1 MSNLPISEDKMEV
14 FIMDQKELW
23 SLIEK
28 SREFD
33 DQAEWLTELLAEKEL
48 EEVVEYE
55 FLFQELMNASYN
67 SRLWGAAFVLMGGC
81 SDDAFDY
88 FRGWL
93 IGQGEVVFNK
103 GLRDPEFLAEYINED
118 NLDDEGYPQ
127 NEELLSVG
135 LDAYTLIKTGDIE
148 WDDNIHDELL
158 EALDKKGLQPVNDI
172 EFDWGEDDLENLF
185 PVLWERFGEDPLG

>member
-1 MSNLPISEDKMEV
+1 
-14 FIMDQKELW
+14 MDQKELW

-33 DQAEWLTELLAEKEL
+33 DQAEWLTELLAEKEV
-48 EEVVEYE
+48 EEVVEFEY
-55 FLFQELMNASYN
+55 LFQELMNTSYN

-103 GLRDPEFLAEYINED
+103 VLKDPEFLASYINED

-158 EALDKKGLQPVNDI
+158 EALDKKGLQPANDI
-172 EFDWGEDDLENLF
+172 ELDWEEDDLEKLF
-185 PVLWERFGEDPLG
+185 PILWERFGEDPLG

>member
-1 MSNLPISEDKMEV
+1 
-14 FIMDQKELW
+14 MDQKELW